1 MRYLALICVL
11 LLVVSVMQAQEETPP
26 VEVTETVLPTA
37 TEFPS
42 VTATLEAVQSP
53 EVPPTSTLEPAP
65 SLTPEATEAVEIL
78 PLPENEATEE
88 PTPLVEFTPEPE
100 PSATATV
107 SPLEPSVTM
116 TATETLAQL
125 LTGIVRYQSRVPD
138 DSGISVFAYSLLG
151 ELLATAQTD
160 ATGSYLLAVP
170 VEVPYLLYVT
180 APLHRPYT
188 LLVEPGE
195 MLPEMTLAG
204 GDLDGDGCIDTLD
217 LALLTAQFGLT
228 AMTESDIS
236 GDGVTDASDLAILT
250 GNFDPLLCVRLPFVV
265 QPEETPEVTE
275 EN

>member
-1 MRYLALICVL
+1 MW
-11 LLVVSVMQAQEETPP
+11 LLVISVMQAQEETPP
-26 VEVTETVLPTA
+26 VEVTEAVLPTA

-53 EVPPTSTLEPAP
+53 TAEEVPPTTTLEPAP
-65 SLTPEATEAVEIL
+65 SLTSEATEAVEIL

-88 PTPLVEFTPEPE
+88 PIPLAEFTPEPE
-100 PSATATV
+100 LSATATV
-107 SPLEPSVTM
+107 SPLEPAATM
-116 TATETLAQL
+116 TATQAPSQL
-125 LTGIVRYQSRVPD
+125 LTGVVRYQRRVPD
-138 DSGISVFAYSLLG
+138 DSGISVFVVSLQG

-170 VEVPYLLYVT
+170 VDVPYLLYVT

-204 GDLDGDGCIDTLD
+204 GDLNADGCIDTLD

-228 AMTESDIS
+228 AMPESDIS

-250 GNFDPLLCVRLPFVV
+250 GNFDPLLCVRLPFMV
-265 QPEETPEVTE
+265 QPEVTPEVTE